1 MQILTFLGFTLL
13 VAVISY
19 VATRK
24 TNENSSDGYF
34 LGGRSLT
41 AGVIAGSL
49 LLTNLS
55 TEQIVGLNGSA
66 YQSGLSVMVW
76 ETLAA
81 IAMIVTAMFLLPRYL
96 KGGLTTV
103 PGFLAKRFDVTTKT
117 LTSVLFLTGYVVVLL
132 PVILYSGSIAI
143 SGMFNV
149 PELLGVTHTQSIWI
163 CVWGIG
169 IIGSI
174 YAIFGGLKAVV
185 ISDSINAIG
194 LLIGGILIP
203 IFGLMLVGDGSILD
217 GLSTLTAEN
226 PEKFK
231 SMGGQTDPVPFYTI
245 FTGMMLVQLF
255 YWGTNQQ
262 IIQRALGAKNLKEGQ
277 KGLLLAAF
285 IKILGPIIVVLPGL
299 IAFHV
304 FQGSIEAADS
314 AYPMLVKKVL
324 PEVWVGFFAAVLF
337 GAILSSFNSVLNSS
351 VTLFGI
357 DVYKE
362 HLNKDA
368 DEKTIVKYGKMF
380 GVILAIA
387 SMFIAPLIA
396 NAGSLFDYLQEIN
409 GIYSIPILTIIVVGY
424 LTKRVPAKAA
434 KIGLVLGSLLYIV
447 SQFGLKPSFEASK
460 LNANKEVLVS
470 LAENINVEVNS
481 LGNGAK
487 EFKLISDN
495 VQELK
500 NAPEITLDLVKR
512 MSGQLSKAR
521 SYIFKE
527 KLNAKSATFLKSA
540 DSFNGKVSM
549 LKTQAYPH
557 FLDVMAI
564 LFLLNAGIMLLI
576 GKISPRKEPYV
587 QEYTQQVDITPW
599 KYVKQVGIVISVLV
613 ILIYIYF
620 A

>member
-1 MQILTFLGFTLL
+1 MQFLTFIGFTAL
-13 VAVISY
+13 VAIISY
-19 VATRK
+19 LKTRN
-24 TNENSSDGYF
+24 TEEGSSDGYF

-103 PGFLAKRFDVTTKT
+103 PGFLANRFDVTTKT

-132 PVILYSGSIAI
+132 PVILYSGSLAI
-143 SGMFNV
+143 SGMFDV

-169 IIGSI
+169 IVGSI
-174 YAIFGGLKAVV
+174 YAVFGGLKAVAV
-185 ISDSINAIG
+185 SDSINAIG

-203 IFGLMLVGDGSILD
+203 VFGLMMIGEDGSILD
-217 GLSTLTAEN
+217 GLSVLITEN
-226 PEKFK
+226 PNKFK
-231 SMGGQTDPVPFYTI
+231 SMGGPTDPVPFYTI

-262 IIQRALGAKNLKEGQ
+262 IIQRALAAKNLKEGQ
-277 KGLLLAAF
+277 KGLLLASF

-299 IAFHV
+299 IAFHI
-304 FQGSIEAADS
+304 FQEQLETADS

-324 PEVWVGFFAAVLF
+324 PNVWVGFFAAVLF

-357 DVYKE
+357 DVYKQ
-362 HLNKDA
+362 HINQDA
-368 DEKTIVKYGKMF
+368 EEKTVVKYGKIF
-380 GVILAIA
+380 GIILAFA

-424 LTKRVPAKAA
+424 LTKRVPAIAA
-434 KIGLVLGSLLYIV
+434 KIGLLSGCLLYIL
-447 SQFGLKPSFEASK
+447 SQFILQPYFVESALLKA
-460 LNANKEVLVS
+460 EVS
-470 LAENINVEVNS
+470 GITDETTLA
-481 LGNGAK
+481 
-487 EFKLISDN
+487 
-495 VQELK
+495 
-500 NAPEITLDLVKR
+500 LVK
-512 MSGQLSKAR
+512 A
-521 SYIFKE
+521 
-527 KLNAKSATFLKSA
+527 
-540 DSFNGKVSM
+540 
-549 LKTQAYPH
+549 QAYPH

-564 LFLLNAGIMLLI
+564 LFVLNVAIMLLI
-576 GKISPRKEPYV
+576 GKLKPRETAFV
-587 QEYTQQVDITPW
+587 QKYTEQVDITPW
-599 KYVKQVGIVISVLV
+599 KHTKLVGALICIIVVSV
-613 ILIYIYF
+613 YAYF

>member
-1 MQILTFLGFTLL
+1 MQFLTFIGFTAF
-13 VAVISY
+13 VAIISFY
-19 VATRK
+19 KTRN
-24 TNENSSDGYF
+24 TEESSSDGYF

-55 TEQIVGLNGSA
+55 TEQIVGLNGASYA
-66 YQSGLSVMVW
+66 SGLSVMVW

-81 IAMIVTAMFLLPRYL
+81 IAMVVTAMFLLPRYL

-103 PGFLAKRFDVTTKT
+103 PGFLATRFDVTTKT

-132 PVILYSGSIAI
+132 PVILYSGSLAI
-143 SGMFNV
+143 SGMFDV

-174 YAIFGGLKAVV
+174 YAVFGGLKAVAV
-185 ISDSINAIG
+185 SDSINAIG
-194 LLIGGILIP
+194 LLIGGVLIP
-203 IFGLMLVGDGSILD
+203 IFGLMMIGDGSILD
-217 GLSTLTAEN
+217 GLSTLTTEN
-226 PEKFK
+226 PDKFK
-231 SMGGQTDPVPFYTI
+231 SMGGPTDPVPFYTI

-277 KGLLLAAF
+277 KGLLLASF
-285 IKILGPIIVVLPGL
+285 IKILGPLIVVLPGI
-299 IAFHV
+299 IAYHL
-304 FQGSIEAADS
+304 FQGNLESADS

-324 PEVWVGFFAAVLF
+324 PGAWVGFFAAVLF

-362 HLNKDA
+362 HINKNA
-368 DEKTIVKYGKMF
+368 DEKMIVKYGKTF

-424 LTKRVPAKAA
+424 LTKRVPAIAA
-434 KIGLVLGSLLYIV
+434 KIGLVSGCLLYII
-447 SQFGLKPSFEASK
+447 SQFFMKDYFINKALETAKATGVTDEAA
-460 LNANKEVLVS
+460 LTL
-470 LAENINVEVNS
+470 VEV
-481 LGNGAK
+481 
-487 EFKLISDN
+487 
-495 VQELK
+495 
-500 NAPEITLDLVKR
+500 
-512 MSGQLSKAR
+512 
-521 SYIFKE
+521 
-527 KLNAKSATFLKSA
+527 
-540 DSFNGKVSM
+540 
-549 LKTQAYPH
+549 QAYPH

-564 LFLLNAGIMLLI
+564 LFILNVVIMLII
-576 GKISPRKEPYV
+576 GKIKPREEPFV
-587 QEYTQQVDITPW
+587 QQYTKQVDITPW
-599 KYVKQVGIVISVLV
+599 KYINHAGIVICIIV
-613 ILIYIYF
+613 IGVYVYF

>member
-1 MQILTFLGFTLL
+1 MQFLTFIGFTAL
-13 VAVISY
+13 VAIIAY
-19 VATRK
+19 LKTRK
-24 TNENSSDGYF
+24 EESSSDGYF

-55 TEQIVGLNGSA
+55 TEQIVGLNGAA

-76 ETLAA
+76 ESLAA
-81 IAMIVTAMFLLPRYL
+81 IAMVVTAMFLLPRYL

-117 LTSVLFLTGYVVVLL
+117 LTSVLFLSGYVIVLL
-132 PVILYSGSIAI
+132 PVILYSGSLAI

-174 YAIFGGLKAVV
+174 YAVFGGLKAVA

-203 IFGLMLVGDGSILD
+203 IFGLMMIGDGSIMD
-217 GLSTLTAEN
+217 GLSILTTEN

-231 SMGGQTDPVPFYTI
+231 SMGGATDPVPFYTI

-262 IIQRALGAKNLKEGQ
+262 IIQRALGAKDLKEGQ
-277 KGLLLAAF
+277 KGLLLASF

-299 IAFHV
+299 IAFHL
-304 FQGSIEAADS
+304 FQGNLESADS
-314 AYPMLVKKVL
+314 AYPELVRKVL
-324 PEVWVGFFAAVLF
+324 PGAWVGFFAAVLF

-357 DVYKE
+357 DVYKQ
-362 HLNKDA
+362 HINKEA
-368 DEKTIVKYGKMF
+368 EEKTVVKYGKTF
-380 GVILAIA
+380 GVFLAIA

-409 GIYSIPILTIIVVGY
+409 GIYSIPILTIIIVGY
-424 LTKRVPAKAA
+424 LTKRVPAIAA
-434 KIGLVLGSLLYIV
+434 KIGLVSGCLLYIL
-447 SQFGLKPSFEASK
+447 SQFILQPYFINKAMNTAVEA
-460 LNANKEVLVS
+460 
-470 LAENINVEVNS
+470 NITDAAQ
-481 LGNGAK
+481 LT
-487 EFKLISDN
+487 LI
-495 VQELK
+495 
-500 NAPEITLDLVKR
+500 
-512 MSGQLSKAR
+512 KA
-521 SYIFKE
+521 
-527 KLNAKSATFLKSA
+527 
-540 DSFNGKVSM
+540 
-549 LKTQAYPH
+549 QAYPH
-557 FLDVMAI
+557 FLDIMAI
-564 LFLLNAGIMLLI
+564 LFVLNVIIMLII
-576 GKISPRKEPYV
+576 GRLYPRKEAYI
-587 QEYTQQVDITPW
+587 QEYTKQVDITPW
-599 KYVKQVGIVISVLV
+599 KYVKQAGIVICMIV
-613 ILIYIYF
+613 IGVYVYF

>member
-1 MQILTFLGFTLL
+1 MQFLTFITLTAL

-19 VATRK
+19 FKTRK
-24 TNENSSDGYF
+24 TEEASSDGYF

-66 YQSGLSVMVW
+66 YQNGLSVMVW

-81 IAMIVTAMFLLPRYL
+81 LAMVVTAMFLLPKYL

-132 PVILYSGSIAI
+132 PVILYSGSLAI
-143 SGMFNV
+143 SGMFDI

-169 IIGSI
+169 IIGSV
-174 YAIFGGLKAVV
+174 YAVFGGLKAVAV
-185 ISDSINAIG
+185 SDSINAIG

-203 IFGLMLVGDGSILD
+203 IFGLMLIGDGSILE
-217 GLSTLTAEN
+217 GLSTLTTEN
-226 PEKFK
+226 PDKFK
-231 SMGGQTDPVPFYTI
+231 SMGGPTDPVPFYTI

-262 IIQRALGAKNLKEGQ
+262 IIQRALGAKDLKEGQ
-277 KGLLLAAF
+277 KGLLLASF
-285 IKILGPIIVVLPGL
+285 IKILGPIIVVLPGI
-299 IAFHV
+299 IAYHL
-304 FQGSIEAADS
+304 FQGNLQSADS
-314 AYPMLVKKVL
+314 AYPMLVKEVL
-324 PEVWVGFFAAVLF
+324 PESLVGFFAAVLF

-357 DVYKE
+357 DVYKQ
-362 HLNKDA
+362 HINKDA
-368 DEKTIVKYGKMF
+368 EEKTVVKYGKAF
-380 GVILAIA
+380 GVILAIV

-396 NAGSLFDYLQEIN
+396 NAGSLFAYLQEIN

-424 LTKRVPAKAA
+424 LTRRVPAIAA
-434 KIGLVLGSLLYIV
+434 KVGLLSGCLLYIL
-447 SQFGLKPSFEASK
+447 SQFILQPYFIDKA
-460 LNANKEVLVS
+460 LANAAAVGITDQTA
-470 LAENINVEVNS
+470 LA
-481 LGNGAK
+481 
-487 EFKLISDN
+487 LI
-495 VQELK
+495 
-500 NAPEITLDLVKR
+500 
-512 MSGQLSKAR
+512 KA
-521 SYIFKE
+521 
-527 KLNAKSATFLKSA
+527 
-540 DSFNGKVSM
+540 
-549 LKTQAYPH
+549 QAYPH

-564 LFLLNAGIMLLI
+564 LFVLNIIIMLVI
-576 GKISPRKEPYV
+576 GKLKPMKEPFV
-587 QEYTQQVDITPW
+587 QEYTKQVDITPW
-599 KYVKQVGIVISVLV
+599 KYTKQAGIAICVIVIGV
-613 ILIYIYF
+613 YIYF

>member
-1 MQILTFLGFTLL
+1 MQILTFIGFTAL
-13 VAVISY
+13 VAIISY
-19 VATRK
+19 LKTRN
-24 TNENSSDGYF
+24 TEESSSDGYF
-34 LGGRSLT
+34 LGGRSLS

-81 IAMIVTAMFLLPRYL
+81 VAMIVTAMFLLPRYL

-117 LTSVLFLTGYVVVLL
+117 LTSVLFLSGYVVVLL
-132 PVILYSGSIAI
+132 PVILYSGSLAI
-143 SGMFNV
+143 SGMFDV

-174 YAIFGGLKAVV
+174 YAVFGGLKAVAV
-185 ISDSINAIG
+185 SDSINAVG

-203 IFGLMLVGDGSILD
+203 VFGLMMIGDGSILD
-217 GLSTLTAEN
+217 GLNTLTTEN
-226 PEKFK
+226 PDKFK
-231 SMGGQTDPVPFYTI
+231 SMGGPTDPVPFYTI

-262 IIQRALGAKNLKEGQ
+262 IIQRALGAKDLKEGQ
-277 KGLLLAAF
+277 KGLLLASF

-299 IAFHV
+299 IAYHI
-304 FQGSIEAADS
+304 FQGNLESADS

-324 PEVWVGFFAAVLF
+324 PSAWVGFFAAVLF

-357 DVYKE
+357 DVYKQ
-362 HLNKDA
+362 HINKEA
-368 DEKTIVKYGKMF
+368 DEKTVVKYGKLF
-380 GVILAIA
+380 GVALAIA

-396 NAGSLFDYLQEIN
+396 NAGSLYAYLQEIN

-424 LTKRVPAKAA
+424 LTKRVPAIAA
-434 KIGLVLGSLLYIV
+434 KIGLVSGCLLYIL
-447 SQFGLKPSFEASK
+447 SQFILQPYFINKALANAEAAGITDEAGLA
-460 LNANKEVLVS
+460 L
-470 LAENINVEVNS
+470 
-481 LGNGAK
+481 
-487 EFKLISDN
+487 
-495 VQELK
+495 
-500 NAPEITLDLVKR
+500 T
-512 MSGQLSKAR
+512 KA
-521 SYIFKE
+521 
-527 KLNAKSATFLKSA
+527 
-540 DSFNGKVSM
+540 
-549 LKTQAYPH
+549 QAYPH

-564 LFLLNAGIMLLI
+564 LFLLNVTIMLVI
-576 GKISPRKEPYV
+576 GKLKPREEAFV
-587 QEYTQQVDITPW
+587 QEYTNQVDITPW
-599 KYVKQVGIVISVLV
+599 KYTKQVGITICVIV
-613 ILIYIYF
+613 IGVYIYF